1 MGKNIIIVG
10 GFHEIIEL
18 CEELKY
24 NIVGIIDNKLKEKYL
39 GYPIIGNDSDASMLF
54 KTFYNLPLVI
64 TPDTPLLREKLF
76 GYYSKIGFR
85 FETIIS
91 AKAKISKSAQIGTG
105 TIIQSGVNVSA
116 QTRIGNFVKLNTNCN
131 VMHDCLIHDYVTIA
145 PNAVLLGHVTVSK
158 KVYIGA
164 NSTILPTISIG
175 EDSLVGAG
183 SVVTRNIDNN
193 ITVKGVPAK

>member
-1 MGKNIIIVG
+1 MDKKIIIVG

-24 NIVGIIDNKLKEKYL
+24 SIVGIIDNTLKGKYL

-145 PNAVLLGHVTVSK
+145 PNAVLLGHVTVSE